1 MVQFYFLSIL
11 FNLVGGASLVLV
23 SMPTRSAG
31 IQGLKTFLRDPSVCL
46 VTGILA
52 SVIGAL
58 KLLTAMR
65 GDIPVVGDF
74 LPAMAGLAVGSTL
87 LLERFRD
94 PDFAPPSARAPG
106 GPAAGKV
113 AGSAASAPAGDA
125 GAEAGDASA
134 EAGAASAA
142 ASVAPEKAEARKG
155 LGKVERY
162 LLDHKMAVGLAGL
175 IAAGVHFLFPMV
187 LFL

>member
-1 MVQFYFLSIL
+1 MVQFYFLSIF

-23 SMPTRSAG
+23 AMPVKSAS
-31 IQGLKTFLRDPSVCL
+31 IQGLRTFLRDPSVSL

-94 PDFAPPSARAPG
+94 PEFAR
-106 GPAAGKV
+106 
-113 AGSAASAPAGDA
+113 
-125 GAEAGDASA
+125 
-134 EAGAASAA
+134 SAA
-142 ASVAPEKAEARKG
+142 ADSATTGQGDDPAAAAAAAEAKKG
-155 LGKVERY
+155 LGKVERF
-162 LLDHKMAVGLAGL
+162 LLDHKMAVGLAGM
-175 IAAGVHFLFPMV
+175 IAAAVHFLFPMV

>member
-11 FNLVGGASLVLV
+11 FNLVGGASLILV
-23 SMPTRSAG
+23 AMPVRSAG
-31 IQGLKTFLRDPSVCL
+31 LQGLKTFLRDPSVCL

-94 PDFAPPSARAPG
+94 PDFAPGDAVAP
-106 GPAAGKV
+106 
-113 AGSAASAPAGDA
+113 ASA
-125 GAEAGDASA
+125 
-134 EAGAASAA
+134 
-142 ASVAPEKAEARKG
+142 APEKAGARKG

-162 LLDHKMAVGLAGL
+162 LIDHKMAVGLAGL

>member
-11 FNLVGGASLVLV
+11 FNLVGGASLMLV
-23 SMPTRSAG
+23 AMPARSAS

-46 VTGILA
+46 VTGILS
-52 SVIGAL
+52 SVVGAL

-94 PDFAPPSARAPG
+94 PDFAGGNPADPTAA
-106 GPAAGKV
+106 GPARQR
-113 AGSAASAPAGDA
+113 S
-125 GAEAGDASA
+125 
-134 EAGAASAA
+134 EAGADPSPAA
-142 ASVAPEKAEARKG
+142 PQGKAEARKG
-155 LGKVERY
+155 LGKVERF

>member
-23 SMPTRSAG
+23 AMPVKSAG
-31 IQGLKTFLRDPSVCL
+31 IQGLRTFLRDPSVCL

-74 LPAMAGLAVGSTL
+74 LPAMAGLTVGSTL

-94 PDFAPPSARAPG
+94 PEFSAPVAG
-106 GPAAGKV
+106 GPAAMAPGEGP
-113 AGSAASAPAGDA
+113 ADAAAPGTVKGADAAAATAA
-125 GAEAGDASA
+125 GAG
-134 EAGAASAA
+134 AGAKG
-142 ASVAPEKAEARKG
+142 EGKRG
-155 LGKVERY
+155 LGKVEGL
-162 LLDHKMAVGLAGL
+162 LLDHKMAVGLAGM
-175 IAAGVHFLFPMV
+175 IVAAVHFLFPMV

>member
-11 FNLVGGASLVLV
+11 FNLVGGASLILV
-23 SMPTRSAG
+23 AMPTRSAG
-31 IQGLKTFLRDPSVCL
+31 LQGLKTFLRDPSVCL

-94 PDFAPPSARAPG
+94 PDFAPP
-106 GPAAGKV
+106 
-113 AGSAASAPAGDA
+113 AGDA
-125 GAEAGDASA
+125 VAP
-134 EAGAASAA
+134 ASAA
-142 ASVAPEKAEARKG
+142 PGKAEARKG
-155 LGKVERY
+155 LGKAERF

>member
-11 FNLVGGASLVLV
+11 FNLVGGASLMLV
-23 SMPTRSAG
+23 SMPARSPS

-94 PDFAPPSARAPG
+94 PEFAPPSGRHSGEPADGSAAG
-106 GPAAGKV
+106 NPAAG
-113 AGSAASAPAGDA
+113 AP
-125 GAEAGDASA
+125 
-134 EAGAASAA
+134 
-142 ASVAPEKAEARKG
+142 VKADARKG
-155 LGKVERY
+155 LGKVERF
-162 LLDHKMAVGLAGL
+162 LLDHKMAVGLAGI

>member
-1 MVQFYFLSIL
+1 
-11 FNLVGGASLVLV
+11 
-23 SMPTRSAG
+23 MPARSAA

-94 PDFAPPSARAPG
+94 PDFAPPSAKTPG
-106 GPAAGKV
+106 GPD
-113 AGSAASAPAGDA
+113 AGSAASATGSAAGSAAGDA
-125 GAEAGDASA
+125 ARAGTGD
-134 EAGAASAA
+134 ASAA
-142 ASVAPEKAEARKG
+142 ASTAPEKAEARKG
-155 LGKVERY
+155 LGKAERY

>member
-11 FNLVGGASLVLV
+11 FNLVGGASLMLV
-23 SMPTRSAG
+23 SMPARSAS

-65 GDIPVVGDF
+65 GDIPVDGDF

-94 PDFAPPSARAPG
+94 PEFAAPSGRHPGTGPEAPVESEGAARQ
-106 GPAAGKV
+106 PAA
-113 AGSAASAPAGDA
+113 S
-125 GAEAGDASA
+125 GAEP
-134 EAGAASAA
+134 AA
-142 ASVAPEKAEARKG
+142 AAPQGKPEARKG
-155 LGKVERY
+155 LGKVERF
-162 LLDHKMAVGLAGL
+162 LLDHKTAVGLAGI

>member
-23 SMPTRSAG
+23 SMPARSAA

-94 PDFAPPSARAPG
+94 PDFAPPSAKAPG
-106 GPAAGKV
+106 GPG
-113 AGSAASAPAGDA
+113 AGSAASVPAGDA
-125 GAEAGDASA
+125 ARAGTGD
-134 EAGAASAA
+134 ASAA
-142 ASVAPEKAEARKG
+142 ASTAPEKAEARKG
-155 LGKVERY
+155 LGKAERY

>member
-23 SMPTRSAG
+23 SMPARSAA

-94 PDFAPPSARAPG
+94 PDFAPPLAERPAGPSG
-106 GPAAGKV
+106 GGS
-113 AGSAASAPAGDA
+113 AGSAAADSSGATPSPAPD
-125 GAEAGDASA
+125 
-134 EAGAASAA
+134 
-142 ASVAPEKAEARKG
+142 KAEARKR
-155 LGKVERY
+155 LGKVERF
-162 LLDHKMAVGLAGL
+162 LLDHKMAVGLAGM

>member
-11 FNLVGGASLVLV
+11 FNLVGGASLMLV
-23 SMPTRSAG
+23 SMPARSAS

-74 LPAMAGLAVGSTL
+74 VPAMAGLAVGSTL

-94 PDFAPPSARAPG
+94 PEFAAPSDRRPGADPQGASGAARQ
-106 GPAAGKV
+106 AAV
-113 AGSAASAPAGDA
+113 P
-125 GAEAGDASA
+125 GAEPV
-134 EAGAASAA
+134 AA
-142 ASVAPEKAEARKG
+142 APQDKPEARKG
-155 LGKVERY
+155 LGKVERF
-162 LLDHKMAVGLAGL
+162 LLDHKMAVGLAGM